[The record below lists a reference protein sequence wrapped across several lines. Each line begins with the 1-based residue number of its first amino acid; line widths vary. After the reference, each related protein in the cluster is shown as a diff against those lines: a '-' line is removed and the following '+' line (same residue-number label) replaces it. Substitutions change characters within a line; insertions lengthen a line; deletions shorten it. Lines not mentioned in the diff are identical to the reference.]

1 MIIKI
6 CQGKSED
13 FKDILNFVL
22 TIFVELAIVSQK
34 MENKSFYFKW
44 NGFKGFRK
52 KYILELKNNPIKFEL
67 SESIE
72 HRVQIYTRLILL
84 NLFEKQNKEI
94 TGETV
99 DELIKQCG
107 IDNQQRNIDKIHL
120 ILKFLNLISKDSSKK
135 LFF

>member
-1 MIIKI
+1 LVVKI

-52 KYILELKNNPIKFEL
+52 KFLVELQNTEIKYDI
-67 SESIE
+67 SESFE
-72 HRVQIYTRLILL
+72 QRVQVYTRNFLL
-84 NLFEKQNKEI
+84 HAIQKMDQGITNEI
-94 TGETV
+94 IE
-99 DELIKQCG
+99 EIIKQCG
-107 IDNQQRNIDKIHL
+107 IENQQRHIEKIHWILRFLDL
-120 ILKFLNLISKDSSKK
+120 IIKEQSNN
-135 LFF
+135 